1 MFDSLADSSIPMPNA
16 KAVIHTADVL
26 LICPDKI
33 TAPLPEGNKI
43 IVRQFL
49 SPKGPLTPGS
59 ISHRASCHSFTL
71 A

>member
-1 MFDSLADSSIPMPNA
+1 MPNA

-33 TAPLPEGNKI
+33 TTPLPEGNKI

-49 SPKGPLTPGS
+49 SSLQEVSVTRLHATASLWLRLLAFLTDNY
-59 ISHRASCHSFTL
+59 
-71 A
+71 

>member
-1 MFDSLADSSIPMPNA
+1 MPNA

-33 TAPLPEGNKI
+33 TTPLPEGNKI

-49 SPKGPLTPGS
+49 SPKGLSLQEVSVTRLHATASLWLRLLAFLTDNY
-59 ISHRASCHSFTL
+59 
-71 A
+71 